1 MRKILIT
8 APYMHRAA
16 EKPKILEMLKEY
28 PFEAEWVPVEEHLE
42 EEDLLPIIGKY
53 EGILCGDDRITQN
66 VIDVATNLKA
76 IVKWGTGID
85 SINKIY
91 AESKGIQVLRTPNA
105 FTEPVADSA
114 LGLMLNEVRGIAR
127 NNAIV
132 RNGKWDKPQGYTLQE
147 KVIGIIGFGDTGR
160 AVAKRLIPFGAKV
173 LVNDI
178 KTFDDELFTALNV
191 THVSKDEIYEQ
202 CDIIALQCDLNPTSH
217 HLLNKDAFA
226 KMRRTPYVMNI
237 ARGPLIKEEDLIDAL
252 NQGIISGVAL
262 DVFEHEPL
270 AVDSPLRSMENVTA
284 SCHNTNSS
292 PMCWNAIHRNSLE
305 LMKKAFS
312 E

>member
-1 MRKILIT
+1 MKKILIS
-8 APYMHRAA
+8 APYMHRAT
-16 EKPKILEMLKEY
+16 EKPKVIEMLKGY
-28 PFEAEWVPVEEHLE
+28 DFDVTWASVEERLE
-42 EEDLLPIIGKY
+42 EADLLPIIGMY
-53 EGILCGDDRITQN
+53 DGILCGDDRITSK
-66 VIDVATNLKA
+66 VIDAGSNLKA

-85 SINKIY
+85 SIDKVY
-91 AESKGIQVLRTPNA
+91 AESKGIKVCRTPNA

-132 RNGKWDKPQGYTLQE
+132 RSGKWDKPQGYTLQE

-178 KTFDDELFTALNV
+178 RTFEDSLFTSLNV

-202 CDIIALQCDLNPTSH
+202 CDIIALQCDLNPTSN
-217 HLLNKDAFA
+217 HLLNKEAFA
-226 KMRRTPYVMNI
+226 KMKRAPYVMNI
-237 ARGPLIKEEDLIDAL
+237 ARGPLVKEEDLIDAL

-270 AVDSPLRSMENVTA
+270 APNSPLRSMENVTA

-292 PMCWNAIHRNSLE
+292 PMCWDAIHKNSLKMMNE
-305 LMKKAFS
+305 ALK
-312 E
+312 